1 MACLANSA
9 RLVVIDTVWGHTG
22 EALSSDLERPWALIG
37 SDWLNNFYQ
46 PVADRIHMTIPLFKQ
61 KLTSS

>member
-22 EALSSDLERPWALIG
+22 EGLSSDLQLTLV

-46 PVADRIHMTIPLFKQ
+46 LEADRTHMMLPLFKQ
-61 KLTSS
+61 KLASS

>member
-9 RLVVIDTVWGHTG
+9 RLVVIDTVWGHAG
-22 EALSSDLERPWALIG
+22 EALPSDLERPWTLIG

-46 PVADRIHMTIPLFKQ
+46 LVADRIHMMIPLFKQ